1 MKFDQWR
8 RARHIEKEF
17 LASLIKICNIFNRI
31 AKSTKDTEAFNK
43 AMFDF
48 QNSDQY
54 ERFLISSVKR
64 MVTGLNQGNSRTWRE
79 AAKKATQGKM
89 LYHALMEEL
98 NKGTNRIIEN
108 QIIEN
113 VSLIKTLPMDVAD
126 KVVRDVEEATFKG
139 KRAEEIAKLIRKKT
153 YQHARAS
160 ARLIARTEVSKT
172 TTALTKARSQE
183 LDLNWY
189 VWRTALDG
197 DRVRK
202 SHRFMEGV
210 LVNWNEPPSPEQLVG
225 EKNVGYY
232 HAGNIWNC
240 RCYPE
245 PLISIDDVTWP
256 HKVYSNGTVKKLSKQ
271 QFLQLGGTNNL

>member
-8 RARHIEKEF
+8 RARHIEYEF
-17 LASLIKICNIFNRI
+17 RTSLFKICNIFNRI
-31 AKSTKDTEAFNK
+31 AKSTSHDKAAFNK

-48 QNSDQY
+48 QNSEQY
-54 ERFLISSVKR
+54 ERFITSSVKR

-79 AAKKATQGKM
+79 AAKKATKGKM
-89 LYHALMEEL
+89 LYQALMEEL
-98 NKGTNRIIEN
+98 DKGTHRIIEN
-108 QIIEN
+108 QVIEN

-126 KVVRDVEEATFKG
+126 KVVRDIEEATYKG
-139 KRAEEIAKLIRKKT
+139 KRASEMEKMIRSKT
-153 YQHARAS
+153 NQHARAS

-183 LDLNWY
+183 LDLHWY

-202 SHRFMEGV
+202 SHRNMEDV

-245 PLISIDDVTWP
+245 PLLDVDDVTWP
-256 HKVYSNGTVKKLSKQ
+256 HKVYTNGTITKVSKQ
-271 QFLQLGGTNNL
+271 KFLEMY